1 MGEDFKKVES
11 NDSFGQSFSLDTTS
25 TKLFTELDCF
35 DAVNPLFETTNSF
48 SCDSEPVEPKTF
60 EFIDEATTN
69 GNATTNDYVS
79 KQEQVYANSFPAQS
93 DIILSPARPIT
104 PSTSYQPTYE
114 HQQIQSYVFDGII
127 PLNHASPN
135 DPGLYDFGVSFKR
148 ETKAPSKN
156 AAYTYSHEIGKL
168 FANINKRV
176 PISLHCSIVPPINSR
191 VRICAM
197 FKKAENA
204 NDIIKQCPNHNKELG
219 EKMCNNNF
227 IVADMA
233 LESYPQY
240 SYDRNGRESVSILFG
255 NGTNCTALLKLMCLS
270 SCKVI
275 NRREIVLVFDLVN
288 ENGVLLGRQV
298 VDFVV
303 STCPGRDRPKA
314 ENQPLD
320 PQRKRRRVQNTVLS
334 NVTNVNSS
342 NDTTTS
348 VEGHY
353 TLNVKNFE
361 DYVVLKK
368 LRDALECMRAQGGK
382 N

>member
-1 MGEDFKKVES
+1 
-11 NDSFGQSFSLDTTS
+11 
-25 TKLFTELDCF
+25 
-35 DAVNPLFETTNSF
+35 
-48 SCDSEPVEPKTF
+48 
-60 EFIDEATTN
+60 
-69 GNATTNDYVS
+69 
-79 KQEQVYANSFPAQS
+79 
-93 DIILSPARPIT
+93 
-104 PSTSYQPTYE
+104 
-114 HQQIQSYVFDGII
+114 
-127 PLNHASPN
+127 
-135 DPGLYDFGVSFKR
+135 
-148 ETKAPSKN
+148 
-156 AAYTYSHEIGKL
+156 
-168 FANINKRV
+168 
-176 PISLHCSIVPPINSR
+176 
-191 VRICAM
+191 
-197 FKKAENA
+197 
-204 NDIIKQCPNHNKELG
+204 
-219 EKMCNNNF
+219 MCNNNF

-368 LRDALECMRAQGGK
+368 LRDALEFMRAQGGK